1 MDDVRQTVLIT
12 GIAGNLG
19 LRLLRE
25 LPDLRVIGVDK
36 AEPRTELPLR
46 FESVDLGEEPSCQQL
61 VTLLRQTGAQS
72 VVHLA
77 FVIDPVRTNV
87 LDVDR
92 MWRINV
98 AGTARVMEAI
108 AVVNRTGGAV
118 KKLIYPS
125 SVSAYGSDFPKAV
138 SEDYRLGGHTLP
150 YSIHK
155 READQLVQDRVS
167 TLGDCATYILRP
179 HIFTGATMQNYL
191 VGALR
196 GTPSGRG
203 KLAARLRERG
213 TRLPLVLPMGQRY
226 LETKWQF
233 VHVDDVARLIA
244 YVLRRTDKPGELTVL
259 NVAGRGPALR
269 FADCVRIAGA
279 KMVRVPGQGACRAV
293 LRLMWKVGIS
303 GVPPEALPFFI
314 GSYIMDTTRL
324 QKFLGADYEKVM
336 QYTVQDAL
344 ADSFTPTPPAGGKR
358 EPIVM
363 GQRSSA
369 GN

>member
-1 MDDVRQTVLIT
+1 MTDARQTVLVT
-12 GIAGNLG
+12 GVAGNLG

-25 LPDLRVIGVDK
+25 LPDLQVVGVDK
-36 AEPRTELPLR
+36 AQPRTNLPLR

-61 VTLLRQTGAQS
+61 VTLLRETHAQS

-87 LDVDR
+87 LDADR

-98 AGTARVMEAI
+98 AGTARMIEAI

-155 READQLVQDRVS
+155 READQLVQDRAS

-196 GTPSGRG
+196 GTPTGKGR
-203 KLAARLRERG
+203 LAARLREKG
-213 TRLPLVLPMGQRY
+213 TRLPIVLPMGQKY
-226 LETKWQF
+226 LDTKWQF
-233 VHVDDVARLIA
+233 VHVDDMARLIA
-244 YVLRRTDKPGELTVL
+244 HILRREQRPGELTIL
-259 NVAGRGPALR
+259 NVAGRGPMLR
-269 FADCVRIAGA
+269 FADCARIAGA
-279 KMVRVPGQGACRAV
+279 KMVRLPGQAACRAV
-293 LRLMWKVGIS
+293 LRLMWALGIS
-303 GVPPEALPFFI
+303 GVPPEALPFFT
-314 GSYIMDTTRL
+314 GSYTMDTTRL
-324 QKFLGADYEKVM
+324 QKFLGPDYQKVI
-336 QYTVQDAL
+336 QYTTEAAL
-344 ADSFTPTPPAGGKR
+344 ADSFR
-358 EPIVM
+358 ND
-363 GQRSSA
+363 SA
-369 GN
+369 GAPRQSAADSAR

>member
-1 MDDVRQTVLIT
+1 MSDSRQTVLVT
-12 GIAGNLG
+12 GVAGNLG

-25 LPDLRVIGVDK
+25 VPDVRVIGVDK
-36 AEPRTELPLR
+36 AQPRTDLPLR
-46 FESVDLGEEPSCQQL
+46 FEAVDLGEEPSCQQL
-61 VTLLRQTGAQS
+61 VSLLRETGAQS

-98 AGTARVMEAI
+98 AGTARVVEAI

-155 READQLVQDRVS
+155 READQLVQDRAG

-196 GTPSGRG
+196 GTPTGKG

-213 TRLPLVLPMGQRY
+213 TRLPIVLPFGQRY
-226 LETKWQF
+226 LDTRWQF

-244 YVLRRTDKPGELTVL
+244 YILRRTDKPGELTVL

-279 KMVRVPGQGACRAV
+279 KMVRMPGQAACRAV
-293 LRLMWKVGIS
+293 LSLMWRMGIS

-324 QKFLGADYEKVM
+324 QKFLGVDYEKVM
-336 QYTVQDAL
+336 QHTVQDAL
-344 ADSFTPTPPAGGKR
+344 ADSFTAPKPPSGR
-358 EPIVM
+358 SEPVIM
-363 GQRSSA
+363 GQRSSTS
-369 GN
+369 

>member
-1 MDDVRQTVLIT
+1 MKEDRQTVLIT

-25 LPDLRVIGVDK
+25 LPEMRVIGLDK
-36 AEPRTELPLR
+36 AQPRTDLPLR

-61 VTLLRQTGAQS
+61 VSILRETNARS

-118 KKLIYPS
+118 SKLIYPS

-150 YSIHK
+150 YAIHK
-155 READQLVQDRVS
+155 READQLVQDRAE
-167 TLGDCATYILRP
+167 TLGDCATYLLRP

-196 GTPSGRG
+196 GTPTG
-203 KLAARLRERG
+203 KGSLAARLRDRG
-213 TRLPLVLPMGQRY
+213 TRLPIVLPIGRRY

-244 YVLRRTDKPGELTVL
+244 YILRRADKPGELTVL
-259 NVAGRGPALR
+259 NVAGRGPALL
-269 FADCVRIAGA
+269 FGDCVRIAGA
-279 KMVRVPGQGACRAV
+279 KMVRVPGQAACRGV
-293 LRLMWKVGIS
+293 LRLMWKLGVS

-336 QYTVQDAL
+336 QYTVADAL
-344 ADSFTPTPPAGGKR
+344 ADSFVQSSPPSSKR
-358 EPIVM
+358 EPIAM
-363 GQRSSA
+363 EQRSSA

>member
-1 MDDVRQTVLIT
+1 MADGRQTVLIT

-25 LPDLRVIGVDK
+25 LPDLRVIGMDK
-36 AEPRTELPLR
+36 AEPRTDLPLR

-61 VTLLRQTGAQS
+61 VSLLRETKADS

-87 LDVDR
+87 LNVDR

-98 AGTARVMEAI
+98 AGTARVIEAI
-108 AVVNRTGGAV
+108 AVVNRTGGSIR
-118 KKLIYPS
+118 KFIYPS

-155 READQLVQDRVS
+155 READQLVQDRAP
-167 TLGDCATYILRP
+167 TMGDCASYILRP

-196 GTPSGRG
+196 GTPTG
-203 KLAARLRERG
+203 KGSLAGRLRQRG
-213 TRLPLVLPMGQRY
+213 TRLPIVLPFGQKY

-244 YVLRRTDKPGELTVL
+244 YILRRTDKPGELTVL
-259 NVAGRGPALR
+259 NVAGRGPALT
-269 FADCVRIAGA
+269 FGDCVRIAGA
-279 KMVRVPGQGACRAV
+279 RMVRVPGQAACRAV
-293 LRLMWKVGIS
+293 LRLMWNLGIS

-324 QKFLGADYEKVM
+324 QRFLGTDYEKVM
-336 QYTVQDAL
+336 QYTVEKAL
-344 ADSFTPTPPAGGKR
+344 ADSFSPPPPAPKP

-369 GN
+369 GD

>member
-1 MDDVRQTVLIT
+1 MSDSRQTVLVT
-12 GIAGNLG
+12 GVAGNLG

-25 LPDLRVIGVDK
+25 VPDVRVIGVDK
-36 AEPRTELPLR
+36 AQPRTDLPLR
-46 FESVDLGEEPSCQQL
+46 FEAVDLGEEPSCQQL
-61 VTLLRQTGAQS
+61 VSLLRETGAQS

-98 AGTARVMEAI
+98 AGTARVVEAI

-155 READQLVQDRVS
+155 READQLVQDRAG

-196 GTPSGRG
+196 GTPTGKG

-213 TRLPLVLPMGQRY
+213 TRLPIVLPFGQRY
-226 LETKWQF
+226 LDTRWQF

-244 YVLRRTDKPGELTVL
+244 YILRRTDKPGELTVL

-279 KMVRVPGQGACRAV
+279 KMVRMPGQAACRAV
-293 LRLMWKVGIS
+293 LSLMWRMGIS

-324 QKFLGADYEKVM
+324 QKFLGGDYEKVM
-336 QYTVQDAL
+336 QHTVQDAL
-344 ADSFTPTPPAGGKR
+344 ADSFTAPKPPSGR
-358 EPIVM
+358 SEPVIM
-363 GQRSSA
+363 GQRSSTS
-369 GN
+369 